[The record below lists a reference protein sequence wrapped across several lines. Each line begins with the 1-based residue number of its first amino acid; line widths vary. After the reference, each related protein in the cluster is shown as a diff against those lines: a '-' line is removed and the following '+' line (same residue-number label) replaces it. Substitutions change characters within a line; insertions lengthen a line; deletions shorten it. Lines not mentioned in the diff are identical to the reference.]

1 MTCPPTRTFFL
12 EFSDENRKS
21 PNRGL
26 IDVPKAGAIKTLDA
40 ADAVTLS
47 SVSLV
52 DKPKEEPIIEVDV
65 SLDRCLYKQK
75 KSVVLIH
82 AVTTNVQ

>member
-26 IDVPKAGAIKTLDA
+26 IDVPMAGAIKTLDA
-40 ADAVTLS
+40 ADAVAL
-47 SVSLV
+47 
-52 DKPKEEPIIEVDV
+52 PIIEVDV

-82 AVTTNVQ
+82 AVTTNVR